1 MVTDT
6 SAIVAILLNE
16 TSAARLVAAV
26 EADRTRFV
34 SAVAVVETSLVL
46 LGRYGE
52 MGDSQLDRLLRA
64 LGADVVPVGEDQV
77 VLAREAAL
85 RFGRG
90 RHPAALNFGDL
101 LQLRPG
107 RGARP
112 AAVVR
117 GRRFR
122 EDRRGGRRVV
132 THAPSTTTG
141 GPHARHRSDS

>member
-101 LQLRPG
+101 FSYALAA
-107 RGARP
+107 ARDEP
-112 AAVVR
+112 LLFVGDDFAKTDVRVAAW
-117 GRRFR
+117 
-122 EDRRGGRRVV
+122 
-132 THAPSTTTG
+132 
-141 GPHARHRSDS
+141 